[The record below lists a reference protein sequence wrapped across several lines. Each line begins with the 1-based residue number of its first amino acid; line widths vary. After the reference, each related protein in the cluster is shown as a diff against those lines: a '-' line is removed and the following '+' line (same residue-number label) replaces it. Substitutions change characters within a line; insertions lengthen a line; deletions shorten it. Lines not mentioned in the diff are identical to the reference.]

1 MHITIGMKRYLYIM
15 TILLLS
21 VTGYAQKISIRA
33 PKHVDVG
40 EQFQVEYVINSQDV
54 NHFRAGKTSDAVYLL
69 GGPYTSEQSS
79 WQMVNGHTSSSSTVT
94 VTYVYQA
101 AKKGNVTIS
110 PAQATIG
117 GKTIQSAPVHITV
130 SGHASQAPASNNS
143 YSRYDSRTH
152 ASHPSSSV
160 SENELFIKTIVSK
173 KSCRVQEPILLTYK
187 VYTQVPLTDLNERMP
202 DLKGFHS
209 QKIKLDHPEVPH
221 NETLN
226 GRNYRVYTWSQYVLY
241 PQMSGSLKIPD
252 ITFQGVV
259 TFENRD
265 IDPFEAFFNGGSGL
279 VEVKKDI
286 KAPAVTVQV
295 SPLPQAPAG
304 FSGGVGKF
312 TISSQLAK
320 EEVTAGNPLTLR
332 VVVSGTGNLKLIKQ
346 PEVAFPKEFE
356 KYDAKVTDKTTLT
369 VNGVEGNMVY
379 DILAVP
385 RKEGT
390 YTIPPVKLVYFDTS
404 ANTYKTVQ
412 TQPQIVIVAKG
423 DGTES
428 DAGDFTATKGQDIR
442 PIKSGK
448 AEIHAVDDYFFGS
461 ALYLI
466 VLFLLMVTFGGLL
479 YMFRHQALQNA
490 NIGMVRGKKASKVAN
505 KRLRQAEKLMEQGE
519 QGQFYDEIMRT
530 LWGYVGDK
538 FNMSVEGL
546 SRENIREHL
555 QAHDVNEETIN
566 QFIASVDECEFE
578 RYAPG
583 DAKGNMSRTFE
594 TAKSMIMRIE
604 NAMKTLMVFVMVAG
618 SLIFAD
624 TAHAIT
630 KNNADAE
637 FAKGNYQ
644 QAIVDYQELLKQG
657 VSAEIYYNMGNAY
670 YRLDKITQAVL
681 AYERALLLSPSDDDI
696 RFNLQMARSKTI
708 DKITPASEMFFVTWY
723 RSLVNMMSVDGW
735 AYTAILSMI
744 LVLVLV
750 LVYLFTEKIW
760 KRKIG
765 FFGGIFFLILF
776 VFANV
781 FAYQQRC
788 ELTERNGAIVVVPSV
803 PVKETPATNSTSLFY
818 LHEGTRVE
826 ITDRSLNQWR
836 GIRLADGREGW
847 LTSNQIEQI

>member
-1 MHITIGMKRYLYIM
+1 MKRYLYIL
-15 TILLLS
+15 TILLFS
-21 VTGYAQKISIRA
+21 VAGYAQKISIRA
-33 PKHVDVG
+33 PKHVEVG
-40 EQFQVEYVINSQDV
+40 EQFQVEYIINTQDV

-117 GKTIQSAPVHITV
+117 NKTIQSAPVHITV
-130 SGHASQAPASNNS
+130 SGNASQAPASNSN
-143 YSRYDSRTH
+143 YSRYDTR
-152 ASHPSSSV
+152 SHQSQSSTSIG
-160 SENELFIKTIVSK
+160 ENELFIRTIVSK

-202 DLKGFHS
+202 DMKGFHS
-209 QKIKLDHPEVPH
+209 QKIKLDHPEVPQ
-221 NETLN
+221 NETFN
-226 GRNYRVYTWSQYVLY
+226 GRTYRVYTWSQYVLY
-241 PQMSGSLKIPD
+241 PQLTGELEIPS

-259 TFENRD
+259 TYENRD

-279 VEVKKDI
+279 VEVKKNI
-286 KAPAVTVQV
+286 KAPAVTVHV
-295 SPLPQAPAG
+295 SPLPQEPAG

-312 TISSQLAK
+312 TISAQLAK

-390 YTIPPVKLVYFDTS
+390 YTIPPVKLIYFDTS
-404 ANTYKTVQ
+404 ANAYQTVQ
-412 TQPQIVIVAKG
+412 TQPLTVKVAPG
-423 DGTES
+423 DGTVA
-428 DAGDFTATKGQDIR
+428 DASEFTASKGQDIR

-448 AEIHAVDDYFFGS
+448 AEVHAVDDYFFGS
-461 ALYLI
+461 ALYLT
-466 VLFLLMVTFGGLL
+466 VLFLLMVAFVGLL

-490 NIGMVRGKKASKVAN
+490 NIGKVRGKKASKVAN
-505 KRLRQAEKLMEQGE
+505 KRLRQAENLMGQGD
-519 QGQFYDEIMRT
+519 QGRFYDEVLRT

-566 QFIASVDECEFE
+566 QFIAAVDECEFE

-583 DAKGNMSRTFE
+583 DAKGNMNRTFE
-594 TAKSMIMRIE
+594 TAKSMIMKIE
-604 NAMKTLMVFVMVAG
+604 NAMKTLMVLVVLAG
-618 SLIFAD
+618 SMIFATD
-624 TAHAIT
+624 AHAIT

-637 FAKGNYQ
+637 YAKGDYQ
-644 QAIVDYQELLKQG
+644 QAIIDYQELLKQG

-735 AYTAILSMI
+735 AYAAVISMI

-750 LVYLFTEKIW
+750 LVYLFSERIW
-760 KRKIG
+760 VRKVG
-765 FFGGIFFLILF
+765 FFGGIFFLLVF

-788 ELTERNGAIVVVPSV
+788 ELTERNGAIVVAPSAA
-803 PVKETPATNSTSLFY
+803 VKETPAAKSNALFY

-847 LTSNQIEQI
+847 LTTSQIEQI